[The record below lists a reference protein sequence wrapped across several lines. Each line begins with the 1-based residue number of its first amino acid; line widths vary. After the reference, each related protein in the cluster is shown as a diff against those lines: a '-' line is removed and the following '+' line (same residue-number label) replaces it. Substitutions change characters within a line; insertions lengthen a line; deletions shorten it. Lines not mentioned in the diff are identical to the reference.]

1 MFVNV
6 YIVQIYPESK
16 ITIQDFS
23 CEFGNNNP
31 KYSYLSSDNVEN
43 PFYILCLKQD
53 ITFVKNICDKYNFS
67 LIKNTSITV
76 NKEHFNSDY
85 VIHYWIFSNPPFRL
99 RLIDD
104 FLSFT

>member
-1 MFVNV
+1 MFVNI
-6 YIVQIYPESK
+6 YIVQSFPESK
-16 ITIQDFS
+16 ITIQEFS
-23 CEFGNNNP
+23 CEFGSNNP

-43 PFYILCLKQD
+43 PFYIFCLKQD

-67 LIKNTSITV
+67 LIKNAMIKV
-76 NKEHFNSDY
+76 NEDHFNSDY
-85 VIHYWIFSNPPFRL
+85 VIHYWIFSSPPFRL